1 MPNTELVSEGVREVP
16 RTGNG
21 LGPRTKPPQKV
32 KRLNINLPEK
42 TFNELERLA
51 DESGRTM
58 TELVRVAIGLV
69 QVAIDEESHGRKLA
83 VVEPNGKLLKEILLL
98 R

>member
-1 MPNTELVSEGVREVP
+1 MATTEIVSESVRKMP
-16 RTGNG
+16 RTNG
-21 LGPRTKPPQKV
+21 DFKQTTTTPKV

-42 TFNELERLA
+42 TFIELERLA
-51 DESGRTM
+51 AESGRSM
-58 TELVRVAIGLV
+58 TELVRLAIGLV

-83 VVEPNGKLLKEILLL
+83 VVQPNGKLLKEIVLL

>member
-1 MPNTELVSEGVREVP
+1 MATTELVSEGVRKMP
-16 RTGNG
+16 RTADDF
-21 LGPRTKPPQKV
+21 KPSVKTPKV

-42 TFNELERLA
+42 TFNDLERLA

-58 TELVRVAIGLV
+58 TEVVRLAIGLV
-69 QVAIDEESHGRKLA
+69 QVAIDEERHGRKLA
-83 VVEPNGKLLKEILLL
+83 VVDPNGKLLKEIVLL

>member
-1 MPNTELVSEGVREVP
+1 MATTELVSEGVRKMP
-16 RTGNG
+16 RTEEGNFQQK
-21 LGPRTKPPQKV
+21 TKTPKV

-42 TFNELERLA
+42 TFKELDRLA

-58 TELVRVAIGLV
+58 TELVRLAIGLV
-69 QVAIDEESHGRKLA
+69 QVAIDEERHGRKLA
-83 VVEPNGKLLKEILLL
+83 VVEPNGKLLKEIVLM

>member
-1 MPNTELVSEGVREVP
+1 MATTELVSEGIGEMP
-16 RTGNG
+16 RTNHSFK
-21 LGPRTKPPQKV
+21 KPSQPAKV
-32 KRLNINLPEK
+32 KRLNINLPER

-58 TELVRVAIGLV
+58 TELVRIAIGLV
-69 QVAIDEESHGRKLA
+69 QVAIDEENHGRKLA